1 MKVNLIMIPCMR
13 RRKNRYFQVTLIQK
27 LITNNYKIVKFQKI
41 KKIVFFYLIIIGR
54 EYQIFQIHSTI
65 INLIKKF
72 DQLLNIIIIYKL

>member
-13 RRKNRYFQVTLIQK
+13 RRKNRYLQVTLIQK

-54 EYQIFQIHSTI
+54 EYQIFQIHSLNNYKSYLKILSTI
-65 INLIKKF
+65 KYYYNL
-72 DQLLNIIIIYKL
+72 